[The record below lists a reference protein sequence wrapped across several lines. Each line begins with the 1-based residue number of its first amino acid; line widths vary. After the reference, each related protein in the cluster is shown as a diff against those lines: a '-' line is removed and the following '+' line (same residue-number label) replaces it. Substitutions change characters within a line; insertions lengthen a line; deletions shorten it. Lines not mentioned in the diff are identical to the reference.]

1 VNDRITREQMIMQSV
16 TTYVRAAL
24 FDDRGYPEDQI
35 DLLDAFPHEEI
46 KSGGEPEK
54 NAIAVGFNFDDQGTP
69 LELGSSLKR
78 RIYTIEQFVF
88 GTSPVWAENLA
99 HAVKFAVD
107 RDESIPLLDIS
118 DPALPE
124 IDTLEVLSASAE
136 HQPVPRPRPWERHV
150 WVTTIKVADDYFAAL
165 A

>member
-1 VNDRITREQMIMQSV
+1 
-16 TTYVRAAL
+16 
-24 FDDRGYPEDQI
+24 
-35 DLLDAFPHEEI
+35 
-46 KSGGEPEK
+46 
-54 NAIAVGFNFDDQGTP
+54 
-69 LELGSSLKR
+69 
-78 RIYTIEQFVF
+78 
-88 GTSPVWAENLA
+88 VWAENLA

-118 DPALPE
+118 DPAMPE

-136 HQPVPRPRPWERHV
+136 HQPVPRPRPWERYV